1 MKKSLLLNPFFIFWA
16 YYFIGPF
23 ITLPQILN
31 IATTESLFHERFIIA
46 KLGFHSLAYLAIF
59 PFILYISKYLKLN
72 NSYKL
77 QPELLGGVRPVL
89 IIFIFIFIF
98 FLLYFLY
105 SNSILL
111 LGGDYIRAVAYINY
125 LEQYHIV
132 TLLVLMLIIIYIFLD
147 GKYFLILGIFI
158 VIFDALMSR
167 RSLMIFF
174 FYPFMR
180 KISYKHLV
188 FIFIF
193 FSLFSIFRHRTA
205 ILFEF
210 SSLYAP
216 FFSESYMVF
225 LSSVQFNGCPV
236 SVSPLYNYLDFE
248 RIYQDCRQVSS
259 GAGGFSSRFYY
270 NIYFGLLSV
279 GSFTVLNVTVLYSF
293 AKYINSRLHTLL
305 DIIIF
310 VTLFIIFR
318 DSLWNAQL
326 FFLRYFAVLL
336 SASLLI
342 SMLKKMSIF
351 SEKQSKTIISPNIN
365 K

>member
-31 IATTESLFHERFIIA
+31 IATTESLFNERLIIV

-59 PFILYISKYLKLN
+59 PFILYLSKYLQLN

-77 QPELLGGVRPVL
+77 QPKLIGGIRPVL
-89 IIFIFIFIF
+89 ISFVFVFIF
-98 FLLYFLY
+98 FFLYFLY

-111 LGGDYIRAVAYINY
+111 FGGDYARAVAYIDY
-125 LEQYHIV
+125 LEHYHII
-132 TLLVLMLIIIYIFLD
+132 TLLVLMLVIIYIFLGD
-147 GKYFLILGIFI
+147 KYVLILGIFL
-158 VIFDALMSR
+158 VSFDALMSR

-174 FYPFMR
+174 FYPLTR
-180 KISYKHLV
+180 KISYKHL
-188 FIFIF
+188 FYIFIF
-193 FSLFSIFRHRTA
+193 FSLFSIFRHRTN
-205 ILFEF
+205 IVFEL

-225 LSSVQFNGCPV
+225 LSSVQFNDCPA
-236 SVSPLYNYLDFE
+236 SVSHFYHYLDFE
-248 RIYQDCRQVSS
+248 RIYQDCRQVSN

-305 DIIIF
+305 GIIIF

-326 FFLRYFAVLL
+326 FFLKYFAVLL

-342 SMLKKMSIF
+342 GMLKKMSIF
-351 SEKQSKTIISPNIN
+351 SDKQSKTIISP
-365 K
+365 